1 MSITGLHAMI
11 IPKLKR
17 IKVSSEQELRNWLA
31 KNSEHEQEVMIVTCN
46 KKSRDKHISSDQV
59 RNALSENGWAASQS
73 YTLDGNL
80 VGHLVSHTCLS

>member
-1 MSITGLHAMI
+1 MI

-17 IKVSSEQELRNWLA
+17 IKVSSAQELRNWLA
-31 KNSEHEQEVMIVTCN
+31 KNSEREQEVMIVTCN

-59 RNALSENGWAASQS
+59 RDALCENGWAAGQS

-80 VGHLVSHTCLS
+80 VGHVGSHT

>member
-1 MSITGLHAMI
+1 MI

-17 IKVSSEQELRNWLA
+17 VKVSSVPELRNWLA
-31 KNSEHEQEVMIVTCN
+31 KNSEQRQEVMIVTCN

-59 RNALSENGWAASQS
+59 QEALSENGWAAGQS

-80 VGHLVSHTCLS
+80 VGHVVSHA

>member
-1 MSITGLHAMI
+1 MI

-17 IKVSSEQELRNWLA
+17 VKVSSELELRNWLA
-31 KNSEHEQEVMIVTCN
+31 KNSEQRQEVMIVNCN

-59 RNALSENGWAASQS
+59 RDALGENGWSAGQS

-80 VGHLVSHTCLS
+80 VGHVVSNT